1 MEDIKRSAHSAA
13 ADVSGGERRR
23 THRVQIAMPGLVR
36 GKSGDKV
43 FEEEA
48 TTISISA
55 NGCMV
60 MMSARLVR
68 AQDVTV
74 LNPKTVEELPCTV
87 VFLGRTV
94 QGKTEVA
101 FEFSEPSPL
110 FWRIAFP
117 PEDWDPAE
125 RKRPPNHAPRAS
137 ANPNNKR

>member
-1 MEDIKRSAHSAA
+1 MDEIKRPAPSAA
-13 ADVSGGERRR
+13 ADAYGGERRR
-23 THRVQIAMPGLVR
+23 TQRVQITMPLLVR
-36 GKSGDKV
+36 GKSGEKA

-48 TTISISA
+48 TTMSISA

-60 MMSARLVR
+60 MLSARVVR
-68 AQDVTV
+68 AQEITI

-87 VFLGRTV
+87 AFVGRTV

-125 RKRPPNHAPRAS
+125 RKRPPNHAPRTVTPS
-137 ANPNNKR
+137 RR

>member
-1 MEDIKRSAHSAA
+1 MDEIKRSAPSAA
-13 ADVSGGERRR
+13 ADAYGGERRR
-23 THRVQIAMPGLVR
+23 TQRVQIAMPLLVR
-36 GKSGDKV
+36 GKSGERA

-48 TTISISA
+48 TTMSISA

-60 MMSARLVR
+60 MLSARVVR
-68 AQDVTV
+68 AQEITI

-87 VFLGRTV
+87 AFVGRTV

-125 RKRPPNHAPRAS
+125 RKRPPNHAPRTVTPS
-137 ANPNNKR
+137 RR

>member
-1 MEDIKRSAHSAA
+1 MDEIKRSAPSAA
-13 ADVSGGERRR
+13 ADAYGGERRR
-23 THRVQIAMPGLVR
+23 TQRVQIAMPLLVR
-36 GKSGDKV
+36 GKSGERA

-48 TTISISA
+48 TTMSISA

-60 MMSARLVR
+60 MLAARVVR
-68 AQDVTV
+68 AQEITI

-87 VFLGRTV
+87 AFVGRTV

-125 RKRPPNHAPRAS
+125 RKRPPNHAPRTVTPS
-137 ANPNNKR
+137 RR

>member
-1 MEDIKRSAHSAA
+1 MDEIKRPAPSAA
-13 ADVSGGERRR
+13 ADAYGGERRR
-23 THRVQIAMPGLVR
+23 TQRVQIAMPLLVR
-36 GKSGDKV
+36 GKSGEKA

-48 TTISISA
+48 TTMSISA

-60 MMSARLVR
+60 MLAARVVR
-68 AQDVTV
+68 AQEITI

-87 VFLGRTV
+87 AFVGRTV

-125 RKRPPNHAPRAS
+125 RKRPPNHAPRTVTPS
-137 ANPNNKR
+137 RR

>member
-1 MEDIKRSAHSAA
+1 MDEIKRTSHSAA
-13 ADVSGGERRR
+13 VDAYGDRRR
-23 THRVQIAMPGLVR
+23 TQRVQIAMPVIVR
-36 GKSGDKV
+36 GKSGDKP

-48 TTISISA
+48 STISINA

-60 MMSARLVR
+60 MLAARVSR
-68 AQDVTV
+68 AQEISVI
-74 LNPKTVEELPCTV
+74 NPKTVEELPCTV
-87 VFLGRTV
+87 VFLGRTI

-125 RKRPPNHAPRAS
+125 RKRPTTHAPR
-137 ANPNNKR
+137 PFTPPRR